1 MSKVPTKVAN
11 RIRAGLK
18 RFQPIIANAKS
29 RDINESDTVTIVME
43 LLSEIFGYDKF
54 VEITSEHAIKGTFC
68 DLAIKLDGELTMLVE
83 VKAIG
88 SDPKAAFVKQAVDY
102 AANQGVDWVILTNGD
117 VWHVYKM
124 TFTKPIDAEL
134 VARVVLSELTGED
147 EHIESLWMLSKEGW
161 NRSALADHHARCQAF
176 NRFTL
181 AAVVLSEPVIDV
193 IRRELR
199 KVSPSVK
206 IANEEIEKMLLHEVV
221 KRDVVE
227 GEKALVAQKS
237 IAKAMKRASR
247 VTVSV
252 AKNVDPPASEISMTV
267 EIGGA
272 NESPT
277 GHAAVTSADS
287 ESE

>member
-1 MSKVPTKVAN
+1 MSRVPTKVSS

-18 RFQPIIANAKS
+18 RFQPIIASAKA

-124 TFTKPIDAEL
+124 TFSKPIDAEL
-134 VARVVLSELTGED
+134 VARVCLSESDPKND
-147 EHIESLWMLSKEGW
+147 EHVESLWMLSKEGW

-181 AAVVLSEPVIDV
+181 AAVALSEPVLDV
-193 IRRELR
+193 IRREL
-199 KVSPSVK
+199 KKASPGVR
-206 IANEEIEKMLLHEVV
+206 IANEEIETMLLNEVV

-227 GEKALVAQKS
+227 GEKAMTAKKS
-237 IAKAMKRASR
+237 IARATRKSTK
-247 VTVSV
+247 VVSV
-252 AKNVDPPASEISMTV
+252 APGVDPPAAEIATT
-267 EIGGA
+267 IAINGDGIL
-272 NESPT
+272 PT
-277 GHAAVTSADS
+277 SDGHR
-287 ESE
+287 EGNG